1 MVLDDSSLDM
11 AASLYGIPKL
21 AEQMVRHT
29 HEGQR
34 SDVPVID
41 LEDSLVGRFRLV
53 QSTMHVIPGQHSLTN
68 GVCEWLLTLIS
79 SARCRG

>member
-11 AASLYGIPKL
+11 AASLYGVPKL

-41 LEDSLVGRFRLV
+41 LEDSLVGRLRLV
-53 QSTMHVIPGQHSLTN
+53 QSTVNVMLGQISLATK
-68 GVCEWLLTLIS
+68 VCEWFLTLIS